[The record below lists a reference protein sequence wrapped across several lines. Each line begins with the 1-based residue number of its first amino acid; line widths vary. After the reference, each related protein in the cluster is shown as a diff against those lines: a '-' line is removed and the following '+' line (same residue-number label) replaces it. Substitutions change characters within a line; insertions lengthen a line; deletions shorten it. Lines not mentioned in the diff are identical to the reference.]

1 MALERWSGMSQCQHC
16 SGRVHDAFICH
27 PCQVE
32 LKEMLLGLPKWLGY
46 LADAAHGQTRLGES
60 ARRSG
65 DLTSPMPCN
74 LSASKIYDDVSNMLW
89 KWVGAVNLANETLNV
104 PGETR

>member
-1 MALERWSGMSQCQHC
+1 MSQCQRC
-16 SGRVHDAFICH
+16 SGRATLFLCNACTSD
-27 PCQVE
+27 
-32 LKEMLLGLPKWLGY
+32 LREMLEGMPRWLGY

-74 LSASKIYDDVSNMLW
+74 LGASELYQQVHNALSRIVQEICESRGMEIQ
-89 KWVGAVNLANETLNV
+89 A
-104 PGETR
+104 